1 MEGESYY
8 LSRCNHRRFTAFL
21 PNDRTIEPRAHAN
34 PPRVTTT
41 KKTPGG
47 DTRLNRQLAVLYCQ
61 RLLWLSTRVIEKIV
75 GLFALSADW
84 TGFIRLS
91 RTDSLYLNR
100 APDKIALSAPDRG
113 MWIQPRPG
121 KNLFEQHLGITLR
134 LILRSR
140 GNDFNPDGSLRS
152 IISRESELNFS
163 KEKLLSF
170 SQSLLSFS
178 FFPLPSS
185 CSISADLPSISRI
198 RNVSISIFPNRRGNP
213 FTVTERTTGGQVLS
227 FHGDKK
233 CRRRLVR
240 VVVGPSPRTTG
251 YIRSGSKVTIIE
263 HDIFVPGRQREQ
275 PPTTKR
281 NTKSVLEEKTRY
293 VTESGKRQAVKWP
306 LSLETS
312 LNHGYGSPPF
322 LPPSVSNVFQRRKK
336 GAAFLVDHF
345 SLLSFASR

>member
-121 KNLFEQHLGITLR
+121 KKLFEQHLGITLR

-152 IISRESELNFS
+152 IISFERAN
-163 KEKLLSF
+163 
-170 SQSLLSFS
+170 
-178 FFPLPSS
+178 
-185 CSISADLPSISRI
+185 SISR
-198 RNVSISIFPNRRGNP
+198 
-213 FTVTERTTGGQVLS
+213 
-227 FHGDKK
+227 KK
-233 CRRRLVR
+233 NFF
-240 VVVGPSPRTTG
+240 PSPNL
-251 YIRSGSKVTIIE
+251 YYPFPSS
-263 HDIFVPGRQREQ
+263 
-275 PPTTKR
+275 
-281 NTKSVLEEKTRY
+281 
-293 VTESGKRQAVKWP
+293 
-306 LSLETS
+306 LSLPLVPFRPIYHRSRGLEMYRSRFSRTGEETR
-312 LNHGYGSPPF
+312 SP
-322 LPPSVSNVFQRRKK
+322 
-336 GAAFLVDHF
+336 
-345 SLLSFASR
+345 